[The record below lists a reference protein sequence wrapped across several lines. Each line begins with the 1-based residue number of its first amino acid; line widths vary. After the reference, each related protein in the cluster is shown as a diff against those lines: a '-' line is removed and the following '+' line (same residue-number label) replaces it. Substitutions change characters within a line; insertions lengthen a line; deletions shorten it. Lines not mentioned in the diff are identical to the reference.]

1 MRHIKLIIACAASML
16 ALATSSCQKEQQP
29 QEVQT
34 GTVTGTVTDN
44 LYNPIVDVAVSV
56 KGTSISATTA
66 ADGSF
71 TMEKVPMD
79 KQTIIFSKEGFAQAS
94 ASLTA
99 DRRTIAERMPAVSE
113 SEGWM
118 SCLLFSGRINRI
130 SRR

>member
-79 KQTIIFSKEGFAQAS
+79 KQTIIFTKEGFAQAS

-99 DRRTIAERMPAVSE
+99 ASFKEGVATI
-113 SEGWM
+113 GG
-118 SCLLFSGRINRI
+118 FRI
-130 SRR
+130 